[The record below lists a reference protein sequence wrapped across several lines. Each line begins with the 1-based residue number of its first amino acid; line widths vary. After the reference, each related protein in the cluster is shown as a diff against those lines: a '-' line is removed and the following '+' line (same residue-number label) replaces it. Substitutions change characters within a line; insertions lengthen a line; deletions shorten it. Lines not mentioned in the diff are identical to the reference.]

1 MRYLHDRVDEI
12 VRYVEA
18 QGLAVTRCDR
28 NGVTRPVKVGAAA
41 ISEMLKA
48 TRELGGALLPYY
60 LWVSSA
66 PREQAS
72 KLEIGIA
79 EVQAPRAEAFLLIG
93 YDDGGA
99 VSVSNRK
106 LSFQAGARPADWW
119 QP

>member
-28 NGVTRPVKVGAAA
+28 NGVTRPVNVGAAA
-41 ISEMLKA
+41 ILEMLKA

-60 LWVSSA
+60 LLVSSA

-79 EVQAPRAEAFLLIG
+79 R
-93 YDDGGA
+93 
-99 VSVSNRK
+99 S
-106 LSFQAGARPADWW
+106 RPLGRR
-119 QP
+119 PSC